1 MNSKKRFLDF
11 KKCENQFRLFISSL
25 SIDIETVDKNL

>member
-11 KKCENQFRLFISSL
+11 KKYENQFRLFTSSL
-25 SIDIETVDKNL
+25 SIDVEIVDKNL